1 MVVVIV
7 AEEMLKNK
15 LAQAA
20 RDRMAQ
26 SDNKLK
32 AERKKKAALFAALI
46 SKTTTPTAANPATT
60 DTNQGNR
67 YHISCVDSEPS
78 KLQME
83 LLCFDYFLQRKNVVT
98 GIVTCLVLLIFPR
111 V

>member
-1 MVVVIV
+1 MVVIV

-46 SKTTTPTAANPATT
+46 SKTTTPTAAANPNTT
-60 DTNQGNR
+60 DTNQGIIIKT
-67 YHISCVDSEPS
+67 HS
-78 KLQME
+78 
-83 LLCFDYFLQRKNVVT
+83 
-98 GIVTCLVLLIFPR
+98 LV
-111 V
+111 